1 MGIDTSYIRGFF
13 DEEGTID
20 AKRRSLDITNTNL
33 SILEEIRVYL
43 CANGIRARIR
53 RHSMSKLSP
62 KRCYRLI
69 VGGFHNVVRFKNL
82 IGTFDQSRQ
91 CKPNKIISSYKY
103 VPFSDEEV
111 ERIQELRREGLTFE
125 KIADIMR
132 RKKVSMWAVCRRIVG
147 RGCVSDS

>member
-1 MGIDTSYIRGFF
+1 
-13 DEEGTID
+13 
-20 AKRRSLDITNTNL
+20 
-33 SILEEIRVYL
+33 
-43 CANGIRARIR
+43 
-53 RHSMSKLSP
+53 MSKLSP